1 MKQTTCRGCGR
12 PGLEVV
18 LDLGEQPLANA
29 IIKQD
34 DLASPEPRYPLA
46 LAYCPD
52 CWLVQITEAV
62 APELLFRE
70 YTYFS
75 SVSDAFVEHARGIAE
90 RLIAE
95 RGLGP
100 DSLVVELASNDGYLL
115 QHYAAAGVPVLGI
128 DPARNVAEVATAR
141 GVPTLAE
148 FFTCDLADELARSGR
163 TADVVHANN
172 VIAHVPDLNGFVA
185 GIARILKP
193 GGVAVIETPY
203 LRELVERLEFDTI
216 YHEHIFYHSLT
227 ALSRV
232 FERNGLSVIDI
243 ERIAVHGGSLRVF
256 AMRSGAEE
264 PGARVRSLL
273 AEEAAVGL
281 CTPEYYANFAARVEV
296 LGREL
301 RIMLTGLRSQGRTVA
316 AYGAAAKGA
325 VLLNAF
331 GIGPDLISF
340 VADRS
345 PYKQGH
351 LMPGVHIPIVA
362 PDQLVAQMPDEC
374 LLLVWNFADEIL
386 AQQAEYRR
394 LGGRFIIPVPKPT
407 LV

>member
-1 MKQTTCRGCGR
+1 MSGTVCRGCGKAE
-12 PGLEVV
+12 LEVV
-18 LDLGEQPLANA
+18 LDLGEMPLANA
-29 IIKQD
+29 ILGPA
-34 DLASPEPRYPLA
+34 DLEAAEPRYPLA
-46 LAYCPD
+46 LAYCPL
-52 CWLVQITEAV
+52 CWLVQITRTV
-62 APELLFRE
+62 DPDLLFRE

-75 SVSDAFVEHARGIAE
+75 SVSDAFVEHSRTIAE

-95 RGLGP
+95 RRLGP

-115 QHYAAAGVPVLGI
+115 QHYARAGVPVLGI
-128 DPARNVAEVATAR
+128 DPARNIAEVATAR
-141 GVPTLAE
+141 GIPTLAE
-148 FFTCDLADELARSGR
+148 FFTRDLARELARTGR

-185 GIARILKP
+185 GIATILKP

-203 LRELVERLEFDTI
+203 LRELVDRLEFDTI
-216 YHEHIFYHSLT
+216 YHEHIYYHSLT

-232 FERNGLSVIDI
+232 FERNGLAVVDV
-243 ERIAVHGGSLRVF
+243 ERIPMHGGSLRVF
-256 AMRSGAEE
+256 AEPAGGRPGGA
-264 PGARVRSLL
+264 VRSLL

-281 CTPEYYANFAARVEV
+281 CSPTYYASFAARVAE

-301 RIMLTGLRSQGRTVA
+301 RSMLIDLRARGRTIA

-331 GIGPDLISF
+331 DLDASLISF
-340 VADRS
+340 VVDRS
-345 PYKQGH
+345 PHKQGH
-351 LMPGVHIPIVA
+351 WMPGVHIPIVA
-362 PDQLVAQMPDEC
+362 PDQLVARRPDAC
-374 LLLVWNFADEIL
+374 LLLAWNFADEIL

-394 LGGRFIIPVPKPT
+394 LGGKFIIPVPKPT